1 MSSVALTEYVLQNEQ
16 EYIMNKNKDRI
27 NDNYREPAEVK
38 PTSDNSINKKDK
50 TIFHEHLSSISKK
63 LNLYLLVS
71 YK

>member
-16 EYIMNKNKDRI
+16 EYIMKKNKGRM
-27 NDNYREPAEVK
+27 NDDHREPTEVK

-50 TIFHEHLSSISKK
+50 TILHKHLSSISNK